1 MRALPLLLA
10 LLAVPT
16 TAHAFAAKE
25 TSRGAHVHF
34 RDRRVVLIADQAKKA
49 ERDALLLK
57 AATSAA
63 QAWSEPGEVDIEV
76 RQGARE
82 VGFIQGGDNENV
94 IAFDDDRWDFDGD
107 MLAVSLVH
115 FDVATGEIF
124 DADIVINTDGYT
136 WADKAEH
143 ASVDAYDLANTLTHE
158 LGHVVGL
165 AHSTTDEATMF
176 PTSGKDE
183 VTKRDL
189 ADDDV
194 QGLTEIYGTLGAPAT
209 PEPGA
214 STLLPPGCS
223 STGAPGLAALLLVP
237 ALFLRRRRA
246 LVGCALLT
254 AAALGAPGVARA
266 DPPSLARVLSR
277 ADRVLEGTVIRQE
290 VRRNAHGLLVTISTL
305 RVDRCLV
312 GACGAMLELEQLG
325 GELDGVGLAVEGITP
340 LSPAASVTIAVRQ
353 ERGRTIPV
361 LGDAGILADHRISS
375 QHRLEG
381 LRAQI
386 FSARR

>member
-1 MRALPLLLA
+1 MRALPFLLA

-25 TSRGAHVHF
+25 TSRGALVHF
-34 RDRRVVLIADQAKKA
+34 RDRHVVLIADQTKKA

-57 AATSAA
+57 ASTSAA
-63 QAWSEPGEVDIEV
+63 QAWSEPGEVDVEI
-76 RQGARE
+76 RPGARDI
-82 VGFIQGGDNENV
+82 GFIQGGNNENV
-94 IAFDDDRWDFDGD
+94 IAFDDGRWDFDSD
-107 MLAVSLVH
+107 MLALSLVH

-124 DADIVINTDGYT
+124 DADIVINTDGYN

-194 QGLTEIYGTLGAPAT
+194 QGLTEIYGTLGAPGT
-209 PEPGA
+209 PEP
-214 STLLPPGCS
+214 SVSSLLPPGCS
-223 STGAPGLAALLLVP
+223 STGAPGLTTLLLLP
-237 ALFLRRRRA
+237 ALFLRRRKA
-246 LVGCALLT
+246 LVGCALLSV
-254 AAALGAPGVARA
+254 AALSAPGVARA

-290 VRRNAHGLLVTISTL
+290 VRRNARGLLVTISTL

-312 GACGAMLELEQLG
+312 GACGATLELEQLG

-340 LSPAASVTIAVRQ
+340 LSPAASVTIAVRS